1 MNYSC
6 DMTHTRLPDTVESI
20 RHVCMMWNGAQRTHG
35 AGTGAGAGAGAES
48 EAEAETGAGAGA
60 GAESEAEAEAETGAW
75 AWTGAGAG
83 MLTSWRAAGVAS
95 RAKRIP
101 VSNRLVSF

>member
-35 AGTGAGAGAGAES
+35 AAAGAWAWAGAEAEAEAEAEAGAGAGAGIIASRGELG
-48 EAEAETGAGAGA
+48 ELGRVGA
-60 GAESEAEAEAETGAW
+60 
-75 AWTGAGAG
+75 
-83 MLTSWRAAGVAS
+83 SWGAAGVAV

>member
-35 AGTGAGAGAGAES
+35 AGAGAGAE
-48 EAEAETGAGAGA
+48 AEAE
-60 GAESEAEAEAETGAW
+60 SEAETGAW
-75 AWTGAGAG
+75 AGAGAG
-83 MLTSWRAAGVAS
+83 IITSWRAAGVAS

>member
-1 MNYSC
+1 MNYSY

-20 RHVCMMWNGAQRTHG
+20 RHVCMMWNGAQRTH
-35 AGTGAGAGAGAES
+35 
-48 EAEAETGAGAGA
+48 AGA
-60 GAESEAEAEAETGAW
+60 GAESEAEAEAGAG
-75 AWTGAGAG
+75 AGAVAEAEATGAGAG
-83 MLTSWRAAGVAS
+83 ATGATGAGAGAWAGAGAGISTSWRAAGLAS

>member
-35 AGTGAGAGAGAES
+35 AGAGAWAGAEAEA

-60 GAESEAEAEAETGAW
+60 GIIA
-75 AWTGAGAG
+75 
-83 MLTSWRAAGVAS
+83 SWGAAGVAF